1 MMDNQMPMIFKLQN
15 NPLSFPFSNFE
26 SINIDTSGQSH
37 TAIASLGKLMINR
50 CHFVDRDLSMGLTFQ
65 LIPTLFC
72 LLTCTSDALQGQK
85 RICQH
90 SVREIIHSANSLI
103 VKKFPCSEMEVPDI
117 FEDTENSRT
126 PKLLPESSCSQLV
139 MTMNDFETLCRAV
152 TVLQQV
158 SISCPLS
165 KINNMIRNQMHLV
178 NQTKCPVN
186 ETKIIKLQDFLS
198 KLKTINQKIFSKSTQ
213 F

>member
-1 MMDNQMPMIFKLQN
+1 
-15 NPLSFPFSNFE
+15 
-26 SINIDTSGQSH
+26 
-37 TAIASLGKLMINR
+37 
-50 CHFVDRDLSMGLTFQ
+50 MGLTFQ

-72 LLTCTSDALQGQK
+72 LLTCTSDAVQG
-85 RICQH
+85 RRRTCQP
-90 SVREIIHSANSLI
+90 SIREIIHIANSLT
-103 VKKFPCSEMEVPDI
+103 VKKFPCFEMEVPDI
-117 FEDTENSRT
+117 FEDTENSST
-126 PKLLPESSCSQLV
+126 PKLFPKESSCSQLV

-158 SISCPLS
+158 SISCPFPKLS
-165 KINNMIRNQMHLV
+165 NMLRNLMHLV

-186 ETKIIKLQDFLS
+186 ETKITKLQDFLS